1 VKPHIG
7 MIWAQARE
15 LNGSRFVVGANGGMP
30 WHVPE
35 DLAHFKKTTLGAPVI
50 MGRATW
56 DSLPPRFR
64 PLPGRLNVVLSR
76 QNHAIDAASVEKNA
90 KLSASSLDS
99 ALSIC
104 EQTGADQVWVIGGAQ
119 VYAQAMP
126 LADELVVTQ
135 LDAEVDGDAFAPPID
150 DAVWE
155 LVHSESITSA
165 QGVGLKF
172 ERYAR
177 RQHTKRGSQQ

>member
-1 VKPHIG
+1 MKLG

-15 LNGSRFVVGANGGMP
+15 LNGTRFVVGANGGMP

-64 PLPGRLNVVLSR
+64 PLPGRLNVVLTR
-76 QNHAIDAASVEKNA
+76 QSDFVQISGM
-90 KLSASSLDS
+90 SPASSLDS

-104 EQTGADQVWVIGGAQ
+104 EHSGAQRVWVIGGAQ

-135 LDAEVDGDAFAPPID
+135 LDTEVDGDAFAPPID
-150 DAVWE
+150 DAVWK
-155 LVHSESITSA
+155 LVSSESTISA
-165 QGVGLKF
+165 QGMGLRF

-177 RQHTKRGSQQ
+177 H